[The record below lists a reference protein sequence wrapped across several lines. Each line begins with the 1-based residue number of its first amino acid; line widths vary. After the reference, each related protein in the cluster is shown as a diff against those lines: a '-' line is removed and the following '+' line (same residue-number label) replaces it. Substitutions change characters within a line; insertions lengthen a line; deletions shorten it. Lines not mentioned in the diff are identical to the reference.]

1 MIAFGIGRHV
11 RPQNVAGPQIALEQ
25 PRLAWGLPERCRDPV
40 AWCPRGEPQQGACG
54 IDMNADYAKEIAVR
68 DEIGASP
75 VLGNANDLALR
86 KAADEPFTRNRI
98 AGESLGKE
106 IGIRDGERWCA
117 TNKRG
122 PVALQAS
129 PNRTEFG
136 GAIRAG
142 ADVRE
147 ATEPTEGGSWLTNES
162 EPTCDRVN
170 HTRVVGRPPSERLGV
185 VEIVAVAACR
195 EGAASMHSEARSIAR
210 RRGSLRAEQ
219 RWRQEQGPRRP
230 AEDATHERS
239 QMFASRLP
247 PNEMRVSCG
256 ASCTISQIDGLRRR
270 RRRQLHAR
278 VRRHATH
285 GSERMTRRSLD

>member
-11 RPQNVAGPQIALEQ
+11 RPQDVAGPQIALEQ
-25 PRLAWGLPERCRDPV
+25 PRLAWGLPERCRDHV

-68 DEIGASP
+68 DEIGAGP
-75 VLGNANDLALR
+75 VLGNANNLALR
-86 KAADEPFTRNRI
+86 KAADEPFTHNRI
-98 AGESLGKE
+98 AGESLGEE
-106 IGIRDGERWCA
+106 IGIREGERWCA

-136 GAIRAG
+136 GAIQAGEDGIGIDVRAG

-147 ATEPTEGGSWLTNES
+147 ATEPTEGGSWLTDES

-195 EGAASMHSEARSIAR
+195 EGAASMHSEARSTAR

-230 AEDATHERS
+230 AEDATQERS

-247 PNEMRVSCG
+247 PNG
-256 ASCTISQIDGLRRR
+256 
-270 RRRQLHAR
+270 
-278 VRRHATH
+278 
-285 GSERMTRRSLD
+285 